1 MMAAEKWYEYQE
13 NYKRYGLDMK
23 PRTVKTETIKSKANS
38 NTGINAQDKFRLL
51 LLTVFIGVLCV
62 GLILATA
69 YAASVKYHTNNLI
82 KENEVIQGEIE
93 NLNVKIESA
102 SNIQIV
108 ESRATTELGMV
119 YPTAEQLVFVDK
131 NKETKKDFAMV
142 LKEQAY
148 N

>member
-1 MMAAEKWYEYQE
+1 MMAAEKWYEYQDS
-13 NYKRYGLDMK
+13 YKRYGLDMK
-23 PRTVKTETIKSKANS
+23 PRTVKKETIKSKTPVA
-38 NTGINAQDKFRLL
+38 GINAEDKFRLL
-51 LLTVFIGVLCV
+51 ILTVLIGLLCIGV
-62 GLILATA
+62 ILTTA
-69 YAASVKYHTNNLI
+69 YAASVKYHINTMI

-108 ESRATTELGMV
+108 ESKAATELGMV
-119 YPTAEQLVFVDK
+119 YPTPEQLVYINGTQEAV
-131 NKETKKDFAMV
+131 KDFALV

>member
-1 MMAAEKWYEYQE
+1 MMAAEKWYEYQD

-23 PRTVKTETIKSKANS
+23 PRTIKTETIKSKTNS
-38 NTGINAQDKFRLL
+38 NTGINANDKFRLL
-51 LLTVFIGVLCV
+51 FFTVFIGVLCV

-69 YAASVKYHTNNLI
+69 YSASVKYHTNNLI
-82 KENEVIQGEIE
+82 KQNEVIQGEIE

-108 ESRATTELGMV
+108 ESRATKELGMV
-119 YPTAEQLVFVDK
+119 YPTTEQRVFVDK
-131 NKETKKDFAMV
+131 NKETSKDFAMV

>member
-1 MMAAEKWYEYQE
+1 MMAAEKWYEYQDS
-13 NYKRYGLDMK
+13 YKRYGFDMR
-23 PRTVKTETIKSKANS
+23 PRTIKKENIKSKNS
-38 NTGINAQDKFRLL
+38 NTTINAKDKFSLL
-51 LLTVFIGVLCV
+51 LLTVFAGALCV
-62 GLILATA
+62 ALILSTA
-69 YAASVKYHTNNLI
+69 YAASVKYHINTMI
-82 KENEVIQGEIE
+82 KENTVIQGEIE

-119 YPTAEQLVFVDK
+119 YPLSDQLVYVSG
-131 NKETKKDFAMV
+131 NKENVKDFASV